1 MSKYKVKRYDGEEGS
16 EVSAEETNEVS
27 DEDRAAMKAVK
38 QPKVVTKEQKP
49 KVVTK
54 EELAKSGLSLRDY
67 MNAQQGLTRRGG
79 YGPGRKPSGPSQQDT
94 TDTETRDR
102 FGIPTS
108 MGNAGKN
115 YAPTGKTAEPVTGTE
130 LTRNLEAAAN
140 AFGTSGAMQAARRGI
155 AAGKG
160 LTEFAAGRMGAK
172 PAMEAAKRVEPTME
186 AAKAAKSV
194 NVRPSAADPKIME
207 KVSAALKNAPRA
219 VSKPT
224 ASQAAFAK
232 GPKGPLGRQSAAE
245 RDAILR
251 GDTMDEF
258 GGAMRRGGA
267 VKKMA
272 SGGSTGSFR
281 SSANGIAQR
290 GKTRGKMC

>member
-1 MSKYKVKRYDGEEGS
+1 MSKHKVKRYDGEEGS
-16 EVSAEETNEVS
+16 EVSAEEGNNIS

-38 QPKVVTKEQKP
+38 KP

-67 MNAQQGLTRRGG
+67 MNKQQGLTRRGG

-94 TDTETRDR
+94 TDTDTRDR

-108 MGNAGKN
+108 MGNAGKI

-140 AFGTSGAMQAARRGI
+140 ATGAGGILQGVRRGG
-155 AAGKG
+155 AVGKG
-160 LTEFAAGRMGAK
+160 LREFAAGRMGAK
-172 PAMEAAKRVEPTME
+172 EAAKRVEPTME

-194 NVRPSAADPKIME
+194 NVRPSAADPAIME
-207 KVSAALKNAPRA
+207 KVSAALKNAPRR
-219 VSKPT
+219 VSNPT
-224 ASQAAFAK
+224 ASQTAFAK
-232 GPKGPLGRQSAAE
+232 GPKGPLSR
-245 RDAILR
+245 LR
-251 GDTMDEF
+251 ADTMDEF
-258 GGAMRRGGA
+258 GGAMKRGGA

-272 SGGSTGSFR
+272 SGGSVNSFR

>member
-1 MSKYKVKRYDGEEGS
+1 MSKYKVKRYDGEEGI
-16 EVSAEETNEVS
+16 EVSAE
-27 DEDRAAMKAVK
+27 DEAAMDAAGRFV
-38 QPKVVTKEQKP
+38 E
-49 KVVTK
+49 
-54 EELAKSGLSLRDY
+54 SGSTEPG
-67 MNAQQGLTRRGG
+67 MPRRPISRTPVAAPSRVS
-79 YGPGRKPSGPSQQDT
+79 GPGRKPSGPSRADYSNEGKGDSKYRKQTMTPESQAL
-94 TDTETRDR
+94 ERVYPEQYLGMP
-102 FGIPTS
+102 GI
-108 MGNAGKN
+108 K
-115 YAPTGKTAEPVTGTE
+115 
-130 LTRNLEAAAN
+130 
-140 AFGTSGAMQAARRGI
+140 GI
-155 AAGKG
+155 AAVAKSLANRGA
-160 LTEFAAGRMGAK
+160 TTGAK
-172 PAMEAAKRVEPTME
+172 EVAKRIEPTME

-194 NVRPSAADPKIME
+194 NVRPSAADPKILE